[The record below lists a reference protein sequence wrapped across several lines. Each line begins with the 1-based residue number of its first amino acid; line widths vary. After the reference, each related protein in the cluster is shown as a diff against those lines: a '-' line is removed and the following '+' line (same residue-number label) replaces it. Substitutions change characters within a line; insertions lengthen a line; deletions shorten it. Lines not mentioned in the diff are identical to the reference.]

1 MVPNECYLSKHNIYH
16 LIHQHFGHVSSA
28 RLKQTARKVL
38 MKGLPTNLPDLKD
51 TYPIYILTKS
61 DKIPRGQ
68 SINVSELSPGIM
80 LQVNFTFLDVEIICG
95 FTLTFLDIYSYSSY
109 PCGSPLRSKRLPLD
123 ELKFIFGTF
132 SNQD

>member
-51 TYPIYILTKS
+51 TYPIYILTKQLASLEVWPYMSQNVPLSLCFKWILRSSMLKNPWIYLDFCDYMIFYFIIFWIYIQKKTS
-61 DKIPRGQ
+61 DSWYPKIPYQ
-68 SINVSELSPGIM
+68 YIEEL
-80 LQVNFTFLDVEIICG
+80 V
-95 FTLTFLDIYSYSSY
+95 
-109 PCGSPLRSKRLPLD
+109 
-123 ELKFIFGTF
+123 
-132 SNQD
+132 